1 MTVITCCH
9 CSDRI
14 HQAEWANIWLH
25 SNGEWMCYPRT
36 HAQPDLGEE
45 NDNNVVK
52 VTDFDRL
59 DFDGDMEWPPDMM
72 NKMWAEALR
81 RQKSLE
87 WEENSTKNVEEGR
100 KGLVSKYPEDHFY
113 NQYIDDY
120 DANPV
125 EGENG

>member
-1 MTVITCCH
+1 
-9 CSDRI
+9 
-14 HQAEWANIWLH
+14 
-25 SNGEWMCYPRT
+25 
-36 HAQPDLGEE
+36 
-45 NDNNVVK
+45 
-52 VTDFDRL
+52 
-59 DFDGDMEWPPDMM
+59 MM